1 MSNVA
6 EGAAEGLVPRIGSSS
21 IVWKHFGF
29 QASDT
34 KQEQVICK
42 ECHKVVL
49 APQSNTT
56 NLFNHL
62 KKHHK
67 VQYDECMR
75 AKKCVAK
82 TNHPTTSTQTSIE
95 ASLFS
100 ASPYPSTSQRH
111 SEITNAVA
119 FHLAKDMCSI
129 NTVTNEGFKFLVNT
143 LDKRYVIP
151 SRNYFSKV
159 ALPAMYRKRRGEIER
174 DLANIKYF
182 ATTTDLWS
190 SRTMDPY
197 MSLTI
202 HYIDEDFAMQSRC
215 LQTSFFLQDHTG
227 ESIAQG
233 LREAMASWSLQE
245 DRLVCITTD
254 NGANVV
260 KAASLNNW
268 TRLQCFGHRLHLAIG
283 E

>member
-1 MSNVA
+1 
-6 EGAAEGLVPRIGSSS
+6 
-21 IVWKHFGF
+21 
-29 QASDT
+29 
-34 KQEQVICK
+34 
-42 ECHKVVL
+42 
-49 APQSNTT
+49 
-56 NLFNHL
+56 
-62 KKHHK
+62 
-67 VQYDECMR
+67 
-75 AKKCVAK
+75 
-82 TNHPTTSTQTSIE
+82 
-95 ASLFS
+95 
-100 ASPYPSTSQRH
+100 
-111 SEITNAVA
+111 
-119 FHLAKDMCSI
+119 
-129 NTVTNEGFKFLVNT
+129 
-143 LDKRYVIP
+143 
-151 SRNYFSKV
+151 
-159 ALPAMYRKRRGEIER
+159 MYRKRRGEIER

-215 LQTSFFLQDHTG
+215 LQTSFFPQDHTG

>member
-1 MSNVA
+1 M
-6 EGAAEGLVPRIGSSS
+6 
-21 IVWKHFGF
+21 
-29 QASDT
+29 T
-34 KQEQVICK
+34 
-42 ECHKVVL
+42 
-49 APQSNTT
+49 
-56 NLFNHL
+56 
-62 KKHHK
+62 
-67 VQYDECMR
+67 

-174 DLANIKYF
+174 DLANIKSSILKVNDDE
-182 ATTTDLWS
+182 TDLTCTIKTKILS
-190 SRTMDPY
+190 YLDEKYNDPLTQELLDMASALDPRFKLSYVSEDNVAPIHARLTSEMARTAP
-197 MSLTI
+197 
-202 HYIDEDFAMQSRC
+202 A
-215 LQTSFFLQDHTG
+215 
-227 ESIAQG
+227 
-233 LREAMASWSLQE
+233 AMAVSK
-245 DRLVCITTD
+245 CI
-254 NGANVV
+254 
-260 KAASLNNW
+260 
-268 TRLQCFGHRLHLAIG
+268 
-283 E
+283 